1 MSPNSLRRA
10 GGWSFPLVLLS
21 LVSGMAHAD
30 IPKSIDG
37 MSRTTRS
44 HASQALACASRMG
57 RKPDLLIVA
66 DMRLPSS
73 AKRLWAIDTRTGET
87 VIRTEVAH
95 GRGSDPGSKGRAQVF
110 SNTPGSLMTSVGL
123 YSIAEPYQNDK
134 DRGLATRRRLDGLMP
149 GFNDNAR
156 QRAVVLHPAKYV
168 RDGWAGHSEGCP
180 AVSYAALDQLTD
192 HGLDNAILWIEGD
205 QEGLAEAVAS
215 CSMTKPT
222 HRFRWPWQKKLPAKP
237 QWEPSTIEALNPL
250 FDFQDDN
257 MCSVRNDLVWWG
269 QGPIYAEAVGTR
281 WPLTG
286 WY

>member
-1 MSPNSLRRA
+1 MSHVSRNLILLACLFA
-10 GGWSFPLVLLS
+10 GT
-21 LVSGMAHAD
+21 AHAN

-37 MSRTTRS
+37 MSRTTRA

-73 AKRLWAIDTRTGET
+73 AKRLWAIDTKTGET
-87 VIRTEVAH
+87 VIRTEVSH
-95 GRGSDPGSKGRAQVF
+95 GRGSDPNRQGRAEVF

-123 YSIAEPYQNDK
+123 YSIAEPYKGK
-134 DRGLATRRRLDGLMP
+134 DGAVATRRRLDGLMP

-156 QRAVVLHPAKYV
+156 SRAVVLHPAKYV

-192 HGLDNAILWIEGD
+192 RGLDNAILWIEGD
-205 QEGLAEAVAS
+205 VEGLAEAVAT

-222 HRFRWPWQKKLPAKP
+222 HRFRWPWQKKLPVKP
-237 QWEPSTIEALNPL
+237 QWEPTTTEALNPL

-257 MCSVRNDLVWWG
+257 WCSVRSDLVWWG
-269 QGPIYAEAVGTR
+269 QAPIYAEAVGAR